1 YDQGVYRSTDAGATW
16 RPANDGLPRLQG
28 YPVYPIVEALSW
40 DRDGALYA
48 GLDPYGL
55 FRSSDGGGHWTPVN
69 FGAAITA
76 MSTGVGARSL
86 LYVVGPRGLYRSRDG
101 GDSWTDATG
110 GIIGSGIPTVATD
123 TKTPGAVYAGTT
135 FDSSPTFAEWELGD
149 GRWMPP
155 EGLGFGVF
163 RSLDRGRTWSR
174 TSLPPGYL
182 EAMTV
187 DARTGSIYALVWGA
201 LFKSVDHGL
210 TWQTLPR
217 SPEIR
222 TMAVDAAHSMIY
234 AGTLS
239 SGSPLFLAVHEDP
252 SSSLLW

>member
-86 LYVVGPRGLYRSRDG
+86 LYGGGLCGNHVRLLPDVRRVGARGREMDAAGRAGLRRVPQPRSR
-101 GDSWTDATG
+101 TDL
-110 GIIGSGIPTVATD
+110 VAD
-123 TKTPGAVYAGTT
+123 LAAPRL
-135 FDSSPTFAEWELGD
+135 S
-149 GRWMPP
+149 
-155 EGLGFGVF
+155 
-163 RSLDRGRTWSR
+163 RG
-174 TSLPPGYL
+174 
-182 EAMTV
+182 
-187 DARTGSIYALVWGA
+187 
-201 LFKSVDHGL
+201 
-210 TWQTLPR
+210 
-217 SPEIR
+217 
-222 TMAVDAAHSMIY
+222 
-234 AGTLS
+234 
-239 SGSPLFLAVHEDP
+239 
-252 SSSLLW
+252 